1 MKGFGLVVVGILVA
15 SLALGG
21 CVSISKYT
29 PPQDTEKPVMQTKI
43 GTTEPKVKIEVEL
56 LEMPDLS
63 RFRAPKTPDNQV
75 TGNRGNFAGGIVSPG
90 GNLEKAAQAQ
100 PQRLMPKVWWPAAPE
115 EEPAARQPQLKQE
128 KAKAPAVNLVTK
140 YKVKRGQTLGDISA
154 LPEVYGTSKKWKK
167 IYEANKDKIKDPNKI
182 YAGQVLDIPQEGV
195 QQRLK

>member
-29 PPQDTEKPVMQTKI
+29 PPQDTEKPVVQTKI
-43 GTTEPKVKIEVEL
+43 GTAEPKVKIEVEL

-63 RFRAPKTPDNQV
+63 KFKAPKTPDSEV
-75 TGNRGNFAGGIVSPG
+75 TGNRGNFAGGVISPG
-90 GNLEKAAQAQ
+90 GNLEKAAEGQ
-100 PQRLMPKVWWPAAPE
+100 PQRLMPKVWWPAASE
-115 EEPAARQPQLKQE
+115 EKAAAPVEAQAKKE
-128 KAKAPAVNLVTK
+128 KAKEAPAQKLVTK
-140 YKVKRGQTLGDISA
+140 YKVKKGQTLGDIAA

-182 YAGQVLDIPQEGV
+182 YAGQVLDIP
-195 QQRLK
+195 RD